1 MNQMGFSGQ
10 FGGGFISNGNLPP
23 QGGAGVTYTQPF
35 PRQQP
40 KDRSGRKSSQYWPS
54 SGQSGMNRHRRSY

>member
-23 QGGAGVTYTQPF
+23 QGGQGVTYTQPF
-35 PRQQP
+35 PRTQP
-40 KDRSGRKSSQYWPS
+40 RDKSGRKSYGMWSDH
-54 SGQSGMNRHRRSY
+54 SGLNLRRRSR